1 MSQDDR
7 PTPDPQSA
15 SRGAQV
21 QASARGWHTVQLA
34 VFGFI
39 GICGVLK
46 SGGSSPAPRGIE
58 EVAGLLVLAA
68 LAVAVLATYL
78 VARVAWPVPGSA
90 ADAAASPEGRSGV
103 DRAARRLRW
112 GLMLTFLAVLLVATA
127 SASSWWP
134 TRSAA
139 EGQAEGQAKGQFVQV
154 ETLAGTVCGTL
165 GSGGGGSV
173 HLQTEGQSVD
183 IPLSRIASLSPASA
197 CP

>member
-15 SRGAQV
+15 STGAQV

-46 SGGSSPAPRGIE
+46 SGGSSPAPAGIE
-58 EVAGLLVLAA
+58 EVAGILVLAA
-68 LAVAVLATYL
+68 LAVAILATYL

-90 ADAAASPEGRSGV
+90 ADVGTSPEGKNGV

-112 GLMLTFLAVLLVATA
+112 GLVLTFLAVVLVATA

-139 EGQAEGQAKGQFVQV
+139 EGAKSAEGQFVQV

-173 HLQTEGQSVD
+173 HLKAEGQSVD

>member
-15 SRGAQV
+15 NTGAQV

-46 SGGSSPAPRGIE
+46 SGGSSPAPKGIE
-58 EVAGLLVLAA
+58 EVAGVLVLVA
-68 LAVAVLATYL
+68 LAVACCATYL

-90 ADAAASPEGRSGV
+90 ADAGAAGKAGA

-112 GLMLTFLAVLLVATA
+112 GLMLTFLAVVLVATA
-127 SASSWWP
+127 AASSWWP
-134 TRSAA
+134 TPPAA
-139 EGQAEGQAKGQFVQV
+139 PAPPAAMGQFVQV

-165 GSGGGGSV
+165 ASGGEGSV
-173 HLQTEGQSVD
+173 RLQTQGQSVD
-183 IPLSRIASLSPASA
+183 VALSRIASLNPASA

>member
-7 PTPDPQSA
+7 PAPDPQSA
-15 SRGAQV
+15 NTGAQV

-46 SGGSSPAPRGIE
+46 SGGSSPAPKGIE
-58 EVAGLLVLAA
+58 EVAGVLVLVA
-68 LAVAVLATYL
+68 LAVACWATYL

-90 ADAAASPEGRSGV
+90 ADAGAAPEGKTGV

-112 GLMLTFLAVLLVATA
+112 GLMLTFLAVVLVATA
-127 SASSWWP
+127 AASSWWP
-134 TRSAA
+134 TPPAA
-139 EGQAEGQAKGQFVQV
+139 QEQFVQV

-165 GSGGGGSV
+165 ASGGEGSV
-173 HLQTEGQSVD
+173 RLQTQGQSVD
-183 IPLSRIASLSPASA
+183 VPLSRIASLNPASA